1 MAIKRFFFEGAR
13 ADVKPWGALEW
24 GAPIP
29 TAYVRIRLA
38 ASPGIERPSIQ
49 KFFDRNSAIQEFLR
63 ELQLE
68 ASVTRR
74 ARSIGDCE
82 ELDVRFESL
91 ALLLRFGMRWEARE
105 RVDVID
111 RFTEVRFVE
120 ELRLA
125 EDLLSV
131 VLSPITAMLRLRGW
145 DTQIQDAYRESWAPW
160 DAMHRLGTPWNN
172 RRLEVT
178 KALGVRKS

>member
-24 GAPIP
+24 VAPIP

-38 ASPGIERPSIQ
+38 AFPGIERPSIQ

-63 ELQLE
+63 ELQL
-68 ASVTRR
+68 
-74 ARSIGDCE
+74 
-82 ELDVRFESL
+82 
-91 ALLLRFGMRWEARE
+91 
-105 RVDVID
+105 
-111 RFTEVRFVE
+111 
-120 ELRLA
+120 
-125 EDLLSV
+125 
-131 VLSPITAMLRLRGW
+131 
-145 DTQIQDAYRESWAPW
+145 DAYRESWAPW